1 MVKKTIKNRRL
12 IKTNLARNIVA
23 GTLTLGLGILITFT
37 IKQND
42 SPVVLS
48 AAREGDL
55 VKILD
60 DLNNQSDAL
69 ESELV
74 KQTRLL
80 ETLKNGSSVEVT
92 AAAQERLDQLL
103 LLAGVTPVS
112 GSGIKIVI
120 SGDTY
125 AISAYTLLNIIQEL
139 RDAGAVAI
147 QINKVRIIN
156 STYFTD
162 TEIGIKVNNTAIR
175 SPFNISVLGDGATL
189 ETALKIPGGVAES
202 ITTSGGQI
210 TIDKLTIL
218 NIESVVPLESP
229 KYAVDLVK

>member
-1 MVKKTIKNRRL
+1 MVKKIIKNRRL
-12 IKTNLARNIVA
+12 IKKNLSRNIVA
-23 GTLTLGLGILITFT
+23 GILTLVLGILTTFT

-48 AAREGDL
+48 SAREGDL

-80 ETLKNGSSVEVT
+80 ETIKNGSSAEVT
-92 AAAQERLDQLL
+92 AAAQVRLDQLL

-125 AISAYTLLNIIQEL
+125 AINAYTLLNIVQEL

-147 QINKVRIIN
+147 QMNKVRIIN

-162 TEIGIKVNNTAIR
+162 TENGIKINNTTIR
-175 SPFNISVLGDGATL
+175 SPFNIFVLGDAATL
-189 ETALKIPGGVAES
+189 ETALKIPGGVGETIA
-202 ITTSGGQI
+202 TSGGQI
-210 TIDKLTIL
+210 TIDKLTTL

-229 KYAVDLVK
+229 KYASALVK